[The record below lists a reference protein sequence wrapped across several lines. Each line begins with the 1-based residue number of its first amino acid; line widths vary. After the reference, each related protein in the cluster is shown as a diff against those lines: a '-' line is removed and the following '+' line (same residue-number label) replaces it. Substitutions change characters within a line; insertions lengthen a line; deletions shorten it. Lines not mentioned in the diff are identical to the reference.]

1 AAAVV
6 GPQSLGG
13 RKTFARRNV
22 AAELRVSCATYGR
35 PVADLTRAVN
45 RVLADPEAI
54 LLVGVAGAIEQ
65 PYASAAVLAA
75 EQAVAVAAAA
85 QTPRSDAPKVSA
97 WVAGAAI
104 VAKGRELGRPL
115 TAGQV
120 AAVQG
125 ICTSG
130 RGLEYVEGYAGTGK

>member
-1 AAAVV
+1 RESRRRKRHESPAELLPRWEAENAEVGWPAGKMVAALARHQAEIPGPMTGEELAGLAAAVV

-65 PYASAAVLAA
+65 PYASAA
-75 EQAVAVAAAA
+75 
-85 QTPRSDAPKVSA
+85 
-97 WVAGAAI
+97 
-104 VAKGRELGRPL
+104 
-115 TAGQV
+115 
-120 AAVQG
+120 
-125 ICTSG
+125 
-130 RGLEYVEGYAGTGK
+130 